1 MNTLQ
6 PQYFSIPA
14 LARRLGVTAPAVR
27 QWIAMNMIE
36 PPSVISVTGEKAYKE
51 EAVAAVERWYMN
63 RVVEHGT
70 RGPGASDRREKAMEW
85 LRANKVG
92 LEVRDD
98 DQ

>member
-1 MNTLQ
+1 MSPRK

-27 QWIAMNMIE
+27 QWIAMNMVE
-36 PPSVISVTGEKAYKE
+36 SPSVIPVTGEKAYTE
-51 EAVAAVERWYMN
+51 EAVAAVEWWYMN

-70 RGPGASDRREKAMEW
+70 RGLGASDRREKAMEW
-85 LRANKVG
+85 LRANHVG
-92 LEVRDD
+92 LEARDD